1 MTSTPFSAAPIELAA
16 AGGVPARLLP
26 LDQRSCASLAAG
38 IVAMEPWSVMN
49 YPADKLAAFLA
60 SPDASAAR
68 YVVSVKGAEAGVVSV
83 RHPWLKGPYLE
94 LLALYTRGAEPRHRV
109 EHHGLVRN
117 RKSETSSAQS
127 LGLRLVVQRT
137 RLAILRTARLCPR
150 GDAAGPRRRRLRRN
164 SAAQISAW
172 VVPVTRRSTRRSLPA
187 AARPDRCRGCPSRR
201 RRANDRQTTHR
212 PRSRRSRRPSI
223 RTHRHSRA

>member
-1 MTSTPFSAAPIELAA
+1 MTSSPFSAAPIELAA

-60 SPDASAAR
+60 RPDAGAAR
-68 YVVSVKGAEAGVVSV
+68 YVVSVRGAEAGVVSV

-94 LLALYTRGAEPRHRV
+94 LLALLPEAQSQGIGSSIMAWF
-109 EHHGLVRN
+109 
-117 RKSETSSAQS
+117 ETAGPQASGAQS

-137 RLAILRTARLCPR
+137 RLGLLRAPWLCAR

-172 VVPVTRRSTRRSLPA
+172 PVSRSAKAYSALSSGGGASGSMSGMSFTSA
-187 AARPDRCRGCPSRR
+187 SGE
-201 RRANDRQTTHR
+201 
-212 PRSRRSRRPSI
+212 
-223 RTHRHSRA
+223 